1 MQSVWIPEMA
11 KPRILTTRR
20 WPAAVE
26 AKLAERFDL
35 TLNEGDQP
43 LSPADFRD
51 AFAAFDAILPTVTD
65 KLTGPAFDI
74 AKPRTRI
81 LGNFGVGFSHIDI
94 EAARRH
100 GIVVTNTPDVLSDAT
115 ADLAMT
121 LMLMAARRA
130 GEGERELRAGQW
142 TGWRPTHL
150 IGTQVTGA
158 TLGIIGFGR
167 IGQAVAQRAHHGFG
181 MKVLVQNRSPVA
193 PEVLARYGAAQVA
206 TVDNLLPQCDFVSLH
221 CPGGAANRHLIDAR
235 RLGLMRPDAF
245 LINTARGEVVD
256 EAALAEALLAR
267 TIGGAG
273 LDVFEREPAITPA
286 LLTAPNAVLLPHLGS
301 ATRTTREAMGFRV
314 MDNIT
319 AFFEGREP
327 ADRVA

>member
-1 MQSVWIPEMA
+1 MTQPKV
-11 KPRILTTRR
+11 LVTRR

-26 AKLAERFDL
+26 AQMATRFEVDL
-35 TLNEGDQP
+35 NHADKP
-43 LSPADFRD
+43 LSQDDFRD
-51 AFAAFDAILPTVTD
+51 AMTRYDAILPTVTD
-65 KLTGPAFDI
+65 KLPAAVFETS
-74 AKPRTRI
+74 PRTKI
-81 LGNFGVGFSHIDI
+81 LANYGVGFAHIDTQ
-94 EAARRH
+94 AAKDR
-100 GIVVTNTPDVLSDAT
+100 GIAVTNTPDVLSECT
-115 ADLAMT
+115 ADIAMT
-121 LMLMAARRA
+121 LLLMVARRA
-130 GEGERELRAGQW
+130 GEGERELREGRW

-150 IGTQVTGA
+150 IGTKVSGA

-167 IGQAVAQRAHHGFG
+167 IGQAMAQRAHHGFG
-181 MKVLVQNRSPVA
+181 MRVLVQNRSAVA
-193 PEVLARYGAAQVA
+193 PEVLARYRATQVA

-235 RLGLMRPDAF
+235 RLGLMRRDAF